1 MRLWLLPSF
10 FVFLGCAT
18 TTPKPVEWAARED
31 GIDIQV
37 EMVSRTPSFAI
48 TVHNHA
54 RDAVSFA
61 GAVITVED
69 EAGRAFRIY
78 TDEVLVQPGDSWHGG
93 LASTTP
99 KVLARGRLGLVMR
112 GVHVGARELEPQAFV
127 FDEPMVAFCTKQ

>member
-1 MRLWLLPSF
+1 LRLWLLPSF
-10 FVFLGCAT
+10 FVFFGCAT
-18 TTPKPVEWAARED
+18 TAPKPVEWAARED
-31 GIDIQV
+31 GVDIQV
-37 EMVSRTPSFAI
+37 EMVTRAPSFAI

-69 EAGRAFRIY
+69 EAGGTFRVY
-78 TDEVLVQPGDSWHGG
+78 TDEVMVQPGDSWHGG

-99 KVLARGRLGLVMR
+99 KALGHGRLGMVMR

-127 FDEPMVAFCTKQ
+127 FEDSLVAFCTKQ